1 MNHYDK
7 PLRYIGIARCD
18 KPTSLVL
25 ATNGLDSPTLEIA
38 QRLVGLWLL
47 SHQAF
52 AGSTLICYEVSSANH
67 GDSSLEVDVTGE
79 SAIGGPRR
87 PSALSPLQHTRIVS
101 YQPLV
106 PGLTQVG
113 LFPTH
118 GAPPKRKAKKAT
130 S

>member
-18 KPTSLVL
+18 KPTSPVL
-25 ATNGLDSPTLEIA
+25 ATNGLDSPALEIA
-38 QRLVGLWLL
+38 QRLVVYGSYHIRL
-47 SHQAF
+47 SPARH
-52 AGSTLICYEVSSANH
+52 SDVMRRSSANR

-79 SAIGGPRR
+79 SAVGGPSRQH
-87 PSALSPLQHTRIVS
+87 PLAASAYANRS

-118 GAPPKRKAKKAT
+118 GAPPERKAKKAT